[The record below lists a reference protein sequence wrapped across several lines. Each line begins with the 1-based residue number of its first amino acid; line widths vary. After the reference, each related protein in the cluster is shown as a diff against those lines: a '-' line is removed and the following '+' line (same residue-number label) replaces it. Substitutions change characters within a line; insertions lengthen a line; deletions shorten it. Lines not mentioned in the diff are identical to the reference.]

1 MAHALLQD
9 AVYKNSFATPE
20 GALERLFAFW
30 FQRFVYNQIW
40 EDPRVDLAALQLT
53 PDSQVVTIS
62 SGGCNVMNYLL
73 AEPRSITAID
83 LNPCHIHLARLKV
96 AAVTYLPTHADF
108 YAMFGHG
115 ADPENGQRYTR
126 YLRAHLAPETR
137 AFWDNP
143 RHIKWFKTGLYR
155 ASTLGRFIDL
165 LHWCGR
171 AIGCDPAKIMDAR
184 TVHEQRRLFDEHI
197 APAFDTWLM
206 RLAGKLPF
214 VLYSLGI
221 PPTQFNALR
230 DACNGNLA
238 DLCLERT
245 RRLACD
251 YPLTDNYFAW
261 QAFGR
266 GYDHGNAEALPEYLK
281 AENWDKLRHLTMRVD
296 THLST
301 MTDHLATRPAG
312 SLDGYVLLDAQDWM
326 DAGQLTALWTQI
338 ARTARSGARV
348 VFRTAVEASPLP
360 EALPVELLGQF
371 DYHGDRSRE
380 LAQQDRSAI
389 YGGFHLY
396 TMR

>member
-9 AVYKNSFATPE
+9 AVYKNTLASRE
-20 GALERLFAFW
+20 GMLERLFAFW

-40 EDPRVDLAALQLT
+40 EDPRVDLEALQLDQ
-53 PDSQVVTIS
+53 DSRVVTIS

-73 AEPRSITAID
+73 AEPKSITAID
-83 LNPCHIHLARLKV
+83 LNPCHIHLTRLKL
-96 AAVTYLPTHADF
+96 AAATYLPSHDDF
-108 YAMFGHG
+108 YAMFGTG
-115 ADPENGQRYTR
+115 ADPRNGERYAAYIR
-126 YLRAHLAPETR
+126 PHLPPDTR
-137 AFWDNP
+137 AFWDDR
-143 RHIKWFKTGLYR
+143 RHMRWFETGLYR
-155 ASTLGRFIDL
+155 ASTLGRFIGL

-171 AIGCDPAKIMDAR
+171 AIGCDPSRIMEAR
-184 TVHEQRRLFDEHI
+184 TVHEQRRLFEEHI
-197 APAFDTWLM
+197 APAFDTWAM

-251 YPLTDNYFAW
+251 YPLADNYFAW

-266 GYDHGNAEALPEYLK
+266 GYDHDSREAIPDYLK
-281 AENWDKLRHLTMRVD
+281 PENFARLRALSLRTSIR
-296 THLST
+296 LST
-301 MTDHLATRPAG
+301 MTDHLAVQPAA

-326 DAGQLTALWTQI
+326 DARQLTALWTQI
-338 ARTARSGARV
+338 ARTARPGARV

-360 EALPVELLGQF
+360 DAVPAELLGMF
-371 DYHGDRSRE
+371 AYHQERSRE
-380 LAQQDRSAI
+380 LALRDRSAI

-396 TMR
+396 VKR

>member
-9 AVYKNSFATPE
+9 AVYKNSFATRD

-40 EDPRVDLAALQLT
+40 EDPRVDLAALELG
-53 PDSQVVTIS
+53 PDSNVVTIS

-73 AEPRSITAID
+73 AEPRSVTAID
-83 LNPCHIHLARLKV
+83 LNPNHIHLARLKL
-96 AAVTYLPTHADF
+96 AAAAHLPTHADF

-115 ADPENGQRYTR
+115 ADPENGQRYSR
-126 YLRAHLAPETR
+126 YLRNHLPAETR

-155 ASTLGRFIDL
+155 ASTLGRYITL
-165 LHWCGR
+165 LHWFGR
-171 AIGCDPAKIMDAR
+171 AIGCDPAKMMEAR
-184 TVHEQRRLFDEHI
+184 TEHEQRRLFDEHI
-197 APAFDTWLM
+197 APAFDTRAM

-230 DACNGNLA
+230 EACNGNLA

-251 YPLTDNYFAW
+251 YPLSENYFAW

-266 GYDHGNAEALPEYLK
+266 GYDHTNGQALPDYLK
-281 AENWDKLRHLTMRVD
+281 AENWDRLRQLSGRASIT
-296 THLST
+296 LST
-301 MTDHLATRPAG
+301 MTDHLGMRPAED
-312 SLDGYVLLDAQDWM
+312 LDGYVLLDAQDWM
-326 DAGQLTALWTQI
+326 DANQLTALWTQI
-338 ARTARSGARV
+338 ARTARPGARV
-348 VFRTAVEASPLP
+348 IFRTAVEASPLP
-360 EALPVELLGQF
+360 PALSADLIGQF
-371 DYHGDRSRE
+371 DYHAETSRK

-396 TMR
+396 TKR